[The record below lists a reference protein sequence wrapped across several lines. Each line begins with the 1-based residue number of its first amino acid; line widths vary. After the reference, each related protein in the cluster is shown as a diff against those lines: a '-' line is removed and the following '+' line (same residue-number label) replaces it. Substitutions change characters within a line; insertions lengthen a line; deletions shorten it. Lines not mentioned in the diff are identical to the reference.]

1 MKGVYFHLLRWVS
14 QVLRSSLW
22 LVILF
27 ALFVGRF
34 FPDSHSSALVRISI
48 RFERTEVRSLP
59 LFLSSHS
66 SFQLGCLHAASL
78 QPHRA
83 SLTPLGRVRVP
94 LVFVRVI
101 SGIPSLLSRNSV
113 SLSLPARSVVRR
125 VAFFGSCTF
134 LEFSWFKLLSLFFS
148 PFLCSRLRLAQSSS
162 PSACSSNAVASCRVS
177 VLVSSALLNSRC
189 QWRWVY
195 LFYPLHRLL
204 VSTTRGSLGRI
215 SSVLVW

>member
-1 MKGVYFHLLRWVS
+1 MSRSLSLLYFQLLNCIQMSVHVS
-14 QVLRSSLW
+14 CSVFLAPPVTRRMIPFDFAFFYSLFFFFCRILYVEQLLFLDVLF

-27 ALFVGRF
+27 AFFVGRF

-113 SLSLPARSVVRR
+113 SLSLPARFVARR
-125 VAFFGSCTF
+125 VALFWNLHFFGVFIIF
-134 LEFSWFKLLSLFFS
+134 LLAFLAFSLQQAALSS
-148 PFLCSRLRLAQSSS
+148 
-162 PSACSSNAVASCRVS
+162 
-177 VLVSSALLNSRC
+177 
-189 QWRWVY
+189 
-195 LFYPLHRLL
+195 
-204 VSTTRGSLGRI
+204 I
-215 SSVLVW
+215 

>member
-1 MKGVYFHLLRWVS
+1 MFRLLGTTGNSTHDTVRFCTFFFFFCRILYVE
-14 QVLRSSLW
+14 QLLFLDVLF

-27 ALFVGRF
+27 AFFVGRF

-113 SLSLPARSVVRR
+113 SLSLPARFVARR
-125 VAFFGSCTF
+125 VALFWNLHFFGVFPIF
-134 LEFSWFKLLSLFFS
+134 LLAFLAFSLQQAALSS
-148 PFLCSRLRLAQSSS
+148 
-162 PSACSSNAVASCRVS
+162 
-177 VLVSSALLNSRC
+177 
-189 QWRWVY
+189 
-195 LFYPLHRLL
+195 
-204 VSTTRGSLGRI
+204 I
-215 SSVLVW
+215 

>member
-1 MKGVYFHLLRWVS
+1 MSRSLSLLYFQLLNCIQMSVHVS
-14 QVLRSSLW
+14 CSVFLAPPVTRRMIPFDFALFILCFFFCRILYVEQLLFLDVLF

-27 ALFVGRF
+27 AFFVCRF

-113 SLSLPARSVVRR
+113 SLSLPARFVARR
-125 VAFFGSCTF
+125 VAFFWILHF
-134 LEFSWFKLLSLFFS
+134 LDFS
-148 PFLCSRLRLAQSSS
+148 
-162 PSACSSNAVASCRVS
+162 
-177 VLVSSALLNSRC
+177 
-189 QWRWVY
+189 
-195 LFYPLHRLL
+195 
-204 VSTTRGSLGRI
+204 
-215 SSVLVW
+215 

>member
-1 MKGVYFHLLRWVS
+1 MEQLLFLD
-14 QVLRSSLW
+14 VLF

-27 ALFVGRF
+27 AFFVGRF

-101 SGIPSLLSRNSV
+101 SGIPSLLYRNSV
-113 SLSLPARSVVRR
+113 SLSLPARFVARR
-125 VAFFGSCTF
+125 VALFLDLAFFGFCIFWIF
-134 LEFSWFKLLSLFFS
+134 LDFSPFFSLLFS

-189 QWRWVY
+189 Q
-195 LFYPLHRLL
+195 
-204 VSTTRGSLGRI
+204 
-215 SSVLVW
+215 

>member
-1 MKGVYFHLLRWVS
+1 MSVHVSCSVFLAPPVTRRMIPFDFALFYSLFFFCRILYVEQLLFLD
-14 QVLRSSLW
+14 VLF

-27 ALFVGRF
+27 AFFVGRF

-113 SLSLPARSVVRR
+113 SLSLPARFVARR
-125 VAFFGSCTF
+125 VALFWNLHFFGVFPIF
-134 LEFSWFKLLSLFFS
+134 LLAFLAFSLQQAALSS
-148 PFLCSRLRLAQSSS
+148 
-162 PSACSSNAVASCRVS
+162 
-177 VLVSSALLNSRC
+177 
-189 QWRWVY
+189 
-195 LFYPLHRLL
+195 
-204 VSTTRGSLGRI
+204 I
-215 SSVLVW
+215 

>member
-1 MKGVYFHLLRWVS
+1 MFRLPGSTSNSTHDTVRFCTFLFFVFFLSHLVRGTIVVFGCL
-14 QVLRSSLW
+14 VLSH
-22 LVILF
+22 LVRF
-27 ALFVGRF
+27 FVGRF

-94 LVFVRVI
+94 LVLVRVI

-113 SLSLPARSVVRR
+113 SLSLPARFVARR
-125 VAFFGSCTF
+125 VALFWNLHFFWSF
-134 LEFSWFKLLSLFFS
+134 HNFS
-148 PFLCSRLRLAQSSS
+148 PCFSRLF
-162 PSACSSNAVASCRVS
+162 SAAGCA
-177 VLVSSALLNSRC
+177 
-189 QWRWVY
+189 
-195 LFYPLHRLL
+195 
-204 VSTTRGSLGRI
+204 
-215 SSVLVW
+215 

>member
-1 MKGVYFHLLRWVS
+1 MIPFDFALFTSLFFCRILYVEQLLFLD
-14 QVLRSSLW
+14 VLF

-27 ALFVGRF
+27 AFFVGRF

-59 LFLSSHS
+59 PFLSSHS

-101 SGIPSLLSRNSV
+101 SGISSLLSRNSV
-113 SLSLPARSVVRR
+113 SLSLPARFVARR
-125 VAFFGSCTF
+125 VALFWNLHFFQFFGVFIIF
-134 LEFSWFKLLSLFFS
+134 LLAFLAFSLQQAALS
-148 PFLCSRLRLAQSSS
+148 
-162 PSACSSNAVASCRVS
+162 
-177 VLVSSALLNSRC
+177 
-189 QWRWVY
+189 
-195 LFYPLHRLL
+195 
-204 VSTTRGSLGRI
+204 ST
-215 SSVLVW
+215 

>member
-1 MKGVYFHLLRWVS
+1 MSVHVSCSVFLAPPVTRRMIPFDFALFYSLFFFCRILYVEQLLFLD
-14 QVLRSSLW
+14 VLF

-27 ALFVGRF
+27 AFFVGRF

-101 SGIPSLLSRNSV
+101 SGIPSLLYRNSV
-113 SLSLPARSVVRR
+113 SLSLPARFVARR
-125 VAFFGSCTF
+125 VALF
-134 LEFSWFKLLSLFFS
+134 LDLAFCWSFHNFS
-148 PFLCSRLRLAQSSS
+148 PCFSRLF
-162 PSACSSNAVASCRVS
+162 SAAGCA
-177 VLVSSALLNSRC
+177 
-189 QWRWVY
+189 
-195 LFYPLHRLL
+195 
-204 VSTTRGSLGRI
+204 
-215 SSVLVW
+215 

>member
-1 MKGVYFHLLRWVS
+1 MSRSTKAKTTKHVAKPFPVVLSAVELHSDVGTCFLFRLPGTTSTLTQDTVRFCTLFFFCRILYVEQLLFLD
-14 QVLRSSLW
+14 VLF

-27 ALFVGRF
+27 AFFVGRF

-94 LVFVRVI
+94 LVFVCVI

-113 SLSLPARSVVRR
+113 SLSLPARFVARR
-125 VAFFGSCTF
+125 VALFLDLAFF
-134 LEFSWFKLLSLFFS
+134 
-148 PFLCSRLRLAQSSS
+148 
-162 PSACSSNAVASCRVS
+162 
-177 VLVSSALLNSRC
+177 
-189 QWRWVY
+189 
-195 LFYPLHRLL
+195 
-204 VSTTRGSLGRI
+204 
-215 SSVLVW
+215 

>member
-1 MKGVYFHLLRWVS
+1 MEQLLFLD
-14 QVLRSSLW
+14 VLF

-27 ALFVGRF
+27 AFFCRQI

-113 SLSLPARSVVRR
+113 SLSLPARFVARR
-125 VAFFGSCTF
+125 VALFWNLHFFGVF
-134 LEFSWFKLLSLFFS
+134 LIFLLAFLAFSLQQAALSS
-148 PFLCSRLRLAQSSS
+148 
-162 PSACSSNAVASCRVS
+162 
-177 VLVSSALLNSRC
+177 
-189 QWRWVY
+189 
-195 LFYPLHRLL
+195 
-204 VSTTRGSLGRI
+204 I
-215 SSVLVW
+215 